1 MANKAAK
8 TIKTKIAKLAI
19 CKTKKVLK
27 VKLLKKTNIV
37 IEVAKEAVRVNHWKL
52 IKQKFNFNLIY
63 LIMHLSTGNRKGRIL
78 LRLKKYGKNKEMKK
92 YKILFTQKKIAQYKL
107 HKIQGYLLL
116 LLK

>member
-52 IKQKFNFNLIY
+52 IK
-63 LIMHLSTGNRKGRIL
+63 
-78 LRLKKYGKNKEMKK
+78 
-92 YKILFTQKKIAQYKL
+92 
-107 HKIQGYLLL
+107 
-116 LLK
+116 